1 MVSRWFSDQAQ
12 ALYGEVIGMPPR
24 RGAVNSSAGN
34 SLPLRGALTLAS
46 RVYPSSVNSDLDLFT
61 KPVLLHTDAS
71 GNSREEAPNV
81 EPTEAFPER

>member
-1 MVSRWFSDQAQ
+1 
-12 ALYGEVIGMPPR
+12 MPPR
-24 RGAVNSSAGN
+24 RGAADSSAAN
-34 SLPLRGALTLAS
+34 ALPLRGALTLAS
-46 RVYPSSVNSDLDLFT
+46 RVYRFTVNSNLDLFT